1 VDIWLFS
8 NQSEPTIS
16 NDITKMPKDGFVWIL
31 ANTNEMTEAMDK
43 AEQLAK
49 FSVHEQHRQDCA
61 NSLHPAAFDTVK
73 DYDLLIIRALA
84 EFDIDSVSQQT
95 NQACFLIS
103 KRLLVTIADNH
114 QLFTAIQNKI
124 QISGARMQYSLDDFL
139 YYILKQMIDAFMV
152 LRKTISSQLLMWQK
166 LLLAESGRFNQ
177 WQKLLTFKNHLRW
190 LNLLME
196 EQVVALDEWEEDI
209 AAEITD
215 SMAVRIRDLQDH
227 TNRVLKMASR
237 ADREI
242 DALIQ
247 LHYTMLSKK
256 TSDIMRVLTV
266 ISAIF
271 LPLTLITGFFG
282 MNFNNLPFVETHA
295 GSHLIVLTMLVL
307 ALILVGVF
315 RWKKWL

>member
-1 VDIWLFS
+1 
-8 NQSEPTIS
+8 
-16 NDITKMPKDGFVWIL
+16 VWIL

-152 LRKTISSQLLMWQK
+152 LRGLFHLSCLCGKNFYWLKVAALT
-166 LLLAESGRFNQ
+166 SG
-177 WQKLLTFKNHLRW
+177 KNYSPLR
-190 LNLLME
+190 
-196 EQVVALDEWEEDI
+196 I
-209 AAEITD
+209 
-215 SMAVRIRDLQDH
+215 
-227 TNRVLKMASR
+227 
-237 ADREI
+237 
-242 DALIQ
+242 
-247 LHYTMLSKK
+247 
-256 TSDIMRVLTV
+256 
-266 ISAIF
+266 IF
-271 LPLTLITGFFG
+271 
-282 MNFNNLPFVETHA
+282 A
-295 GSHLIVLTMLVL
+295 G
-307 ALILVGVF
+307 
-315 RWKKWL
+315 

>member
-1 VDIWLFS
+1 
-8 NQSEPTIS
+8 
-16 NDITKMPKDGFVWIL
+16 
-31 ANTNEMTEAMDK
+31 
-43 AEQLAK
+43 
-49 FSVHEQHRQDCA
+49 
-61 NSLHPAAFDTVK
+61 
-73 DYDLLIIRALA
+73 
-84 EFDIDSVSQQT
+84 
-95 NQACFLIS
+95 
-103 KRLLVTIADNH
+103 
-114 QLFTAIQNKI
+114 
-124 QISGARMQYSLDDFL
+124 
-139 YYILKQMIDAFMV
+139 
-152 LRKTISSQLLMWQK
+152 
-166 LLLAESGRFNQ
+166 
-177 WQKLLTFKNHLRW
+177 
-190 LNLLME
+190 ME